1 MARDLD
7 NLYQQLTLTNGE
19 ETEVLVEGETLEEAS
34 VRAER
39 CMCAQLQTAKYYNK
53 EALFGTMRKI
63 WRLGR
68 KVWFRELNSTFFLIE
83 FEYANDKQKVLRE
96 GPWAFDKSLLLM
108 GEIDSK
114 QPISQIQLKHC
125 SFWVRTHN
133 LLPFSARAKK
143 LGYSVGSSFVRVE
156 DVEVDDSGCTWREYM
171 RIRVVVDVTRPLLR
185 GKKICI
191 GGEGT
196 VWTRFTYE
204 RLPEYC
210 YHCGKIGHSFKDC
223 TSPDANLEEDDVS
236 KLPYGPW
243 LKANSLGGRSRS
255 GINFGSRSTAG
266 AFPAMVPGLPGNA
279 RAYHMAHKPHND
291 NHRMKL
297 AQHEGIAEMVS

>member
-1 MARDLD
+1 MAEDLD
-7 NLYQQLTLTNGE
+7 NLYQRLTLMDGE

-39 CMCAQLQTAKYYNK
+39 CLCAQLQTAKYYNN

-63 WRLGR
+63 CRLGR
-68 KVWFRELNSTFFLIE
+68 QVWFRELNPTFFLIE
-83 FEYANDKQKVLRE
+83 FEDANDKQKVLRE

-108 GEIDSK
+108 GEIDGK

-125 SFWVRTHN
+125 SFWVRAHN
-133 LLPFSARAKK
+133 LPFSARAKK
-143 LGYSVGSSFVRVE
+143 RGVPLFELKMCRWMCVDVR
-156 DVEVDDSGCTWREYM
+156 GGEYM
-171 RIRVVVDVTRPLLR
+171 RLRVVVDVTRPLLR

-196 VWTRFTYE
+196 VWTPFSYE
-204 RLPEYC
+204 RVPDYC

-243 LKANSLGGRSRS
+243 LRANSLGGRSRS
-255 GINFGSRSTAG
+255 GTNFGSQSTAG
-266 AFPAMVPGLPGNA
+266 AFPAMVPGLLGNA
-279 RAYHMAHKPHND
+279 RAYHMAHKPHSD
-291 NHRMKL
+291 NHEMKP
-297 AQHEGIAEMVS
+297 A